1 MMRPARLVMMTV
13 AVLCAAPAFAVATSE
28 SAVTAPAWLG
38 FGMGGFA
45 LVVSALLLVEVAALR
60 RLAEGSAF
68 SDNMAYV
75 MAGIV
80 ALAASALAGWV
91 ALLDPVG
98 LGGDLVSIV
107 SDALVG
113 VGMVLLG
120 VYFFRVRRAMKRYL
134 SVLSSVEPLASVQ
147 SDATAREEPPGV

>member
-1 MMRPARLVMMTV
+1 MRPVRLVLAT
-13 AVLCAAPAFAVATSE
+13 AAILCAAPAPGFAASDG
-28 SAVTAPAWLG
+28 AVVAPAWLG
-38 FGMGGFA
+38 LGMGGFA
-45 LVVSALLLVEVAALR
+45 LVVSALLLLEVAALR

-68 SDNMAYV
+68 ADNMAYV

-91 ALLDPVG
+91 ALLDPADVSR
-98 LGGDLVSIV
+98 DLVRVV

-134 SVLSSVEPLASVQ
+134 SVLSGGDPLASVQ
-147 SDATAREEPPGV
+147 AGETGDPERPRA